1 MMGMKGLLRLI
12 LILSLAT
19 ATTSWAVELKGR
31 SSTQVLSFLDFYNG
45 RQVEVAEYLRFSLTG
60 IDNGGK
66 LAVTGYGRGTQDL
79 NNGEGFNSRLY
90 YLYADY
96 RDLFQDRLDTRLGR
110 QFVSNSAG
118 TTIVDGLQLN
128 LKNVGPVG
136 VTVFGGRDV
145 VFGVDTEIGHSGNY
159 AVGASLYL
167 AGVKDTDVDVS
178 WFRKYDDGDLAREIV
193 GGSFKQFLFKSVKLY
208 GDARY
213 DTTSKVFNEVLGG
226 IKYFPTQRLVLTGE
240 YYESYPTFD
249 TTDIF
254 SVFAVNQYR
263 EGVFR
268 VDYFINYMFSVN
280 AGYTRESFGD
290 GGTADVYEL
299 GGRWQA
305 TQALAIDLAAN
316 DRLGF
321 GGQTYGVAVDAYYD
335 VNKAWQVSGGVAFD
349 TFEREFFPVVPSG
362 DHTAQRYWLAAKYQL
377 AKNMRA
383 SGQVE
388 DQINGIYS
396 NAVQGRFVFDY
407 DF

>member
-1 MMGMKGLLRLI
+1 MGMKALPRLI

-19 ATTSWAVELKGR
+19 ATSASAVELKGR

-45 RQVEVAEYLRFSLTG
+45 RQIEVAEYLRFSLTG
-60 IDNGGK
+60 IDNAGK
-66 LAVTGYGRGTQDL
+66 LAFHGYGRGTQDL
-79 NNGEGFNSRLY
+79 TNGEGFNSRLY
-90 YLYADY
+90 FLYGDY
-96 RDLFQDRLDTRLGR
+96 HDLVQDRLDARLGR
-110 QFVSNSAG
+110 QFVNNSAG
-118 TTIVDGLQLN
+118 TTIIDGLQLN

-159 AVGASLYL
+159 ALGAAVYL
-167 AGVKDTDVDVS
+167 AGVKDTDVDVA
-178 WFRKYDDGDLAREIV
+178 WFRKYDDGDIARDIV
-193 GGSFKQFLFKSVKLY
+193 GGSFKQYLFKTVKVY
-208 GDARY
+208 GNARY
-213 DTTSKVFNEVLGG
+213 DLTAEVFNEVLGG
-226 IKYFPTQRLVLTGE
+226 LKVFPTKRLVFTGE

-268 VDYFINYMFSVN
+268 VDYFINEKYSVN

-299 GGRWQA
+299 GGRWQP
-305 TQALAIDLAAN
+305 TEPLAIDLAVN
-316 DRLGF
+316 DRHGF
-321 GGQTYGVAVDAYYD
+321 GGHQYGFAVDAFYD
-335 VNKAWQVSGGVAFD
+335 LTTKWQVAGGVGID
-349 TFEREFFPVVPSG
+349 TFERDFFPVLPG
-362 DHTAQRYWLAAKYQL
+362 AEHTAQRYWAAAKYKL
-377 AKNMRA
+377 AKNMKVT
-383 SGQVE
+383 GQIE
-388 DQINGIYS
+388 DQKNGIYT

>member
-1 MMGMKGLLRLI
+1 MGMKGVLRLI
-12 LILSLAT
+12 LILFLAT

-31 SSTQVLSFLDFYNG
+31 SSTQVLSFLDFYKG

-66 LAVTGYGRGTQDL
+66 LAFTGYGRGTQDL

-90 YLYADY
+90 FLYGDY
-96 RDLFQDRLDTRLGR
+96 RDLFQNRLDTRLGR
-110 QFVSNSAG
+110 QFVNNSAG
-118 TTIVDGLQLN
+118 TTIVDGIRLN
-128 LKNVGPVG
+128 LKNIGPVG

-159 AVGASLYL
+159 AVGASVYL

-178 WFRKYDDGDLAREIV
+178 WFRKYDDSDVARDIV

-213 DTTSKVFNEVLGG
+213 DTTAKVFNEVLGG
-226 IKYFPTQRLVLTGE
+226 IKYFPTQRMVFTGE
-240 YYESYPTFD
+240 YYASYPTFD

-268 VDYFINYMFSVN
+268 VDYLINTKYSVN

-299 GGRWQA
+299 GGRWQP
-305 TQALAIDLAAN
+305 TEALAIDLAAN
-316 DRLGF
+316 DRHGS
-321 GGQTYGVAVDAYYD
+321 GGHTYGVAVDAYYD
-335 VNKAWQVSGGVAFD
+335 VNKAWQVSGGASLD
-349 TFEREFFPVVPSG
+349 TFERDFFPVLPG
-362 DHTAQRYWLAAKYQL
+362 AEHTAQRYWVGAKYQL
-377 AKNMRA
+377 AKNMKA
-383 SGQVE
+383 SGQIE
-388 DQINGIYS
+388 DQKNGVYS